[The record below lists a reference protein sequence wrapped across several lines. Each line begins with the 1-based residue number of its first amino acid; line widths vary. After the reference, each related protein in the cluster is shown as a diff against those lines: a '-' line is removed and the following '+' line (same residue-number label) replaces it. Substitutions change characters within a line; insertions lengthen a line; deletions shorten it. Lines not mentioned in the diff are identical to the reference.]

1 MTIINN
7 TPTVGSL
14 FSGIG
19 GFDLGLER
27 AGFKVEWQI
36 ENDKFCTS
44 VLERHWPDT
53 PRHGDI
59 SAVNSSELRA
69 VDLISGGFPCQDVSV
84 AGRRK
89 GLAGERSGLF
99 FELTRIIGAL
109 KPRWTLIENVPGLL
123 SSSDGRDFET
133 VVTSLEELG
142 YGVAWRVL
150 DSQHFGVPQRRRR
163 VFIVGH
169 LGAPCPPEV
178 LFEPE
183 SVLGNSPKV
192 EGQGKSAASTD
203 EDCIDKSGR
212 DGSYIPNISQAL
224 TSRSSQ
230 RYDYDTETFIT
241 VRKQVMAHGKET
253 ADEKWVEADQSN
265 ILTSDGRPT
274 TLAISQNQRGEIRTS
289 DKAPPLTGGGG
300 RPGQGYPAIAIRA
313 ADSTASNAVGVREA
327 SGVSGRLDTPDTP
340 RYRALGNA
348 VTVPVIEW
356 IGRRILEAHTHSQG
370 I

>member
-1 MTIINN
+1 MAITDLLGGMTIINN

-44 VLERHWPDT
+44 VLERHWPET

-84 AGRRK
+84 AGPRK

-133 VVTSLEELG
+133 VLTSLEELG

-150 DSQHFGVPQRRRR
+150 DSQHFGVPQRRSR

-169 LGAPCPPEV
+169 LGAPCPPAV

-183 SVLGNSPKV
+183 SVLGNSPKG
-192 EGQGKSAASTD
+192 EGQGKNTASTD
-203 EDCIDKSGR
+203 DNCIDKSGG

-230 RYDYDTETFIT
+230 RYDYDTETFVT
-241 VRKQVMAHGKET
+241 VNG
-253 ADEKWVEADQSN
+253 
-265 ILTSDGRPT
+265 
-274 TLAISQNQRGEIRTS
+274 
-289 DKAPPLTGGGG
+289 APPN
-300 RPGQGYPAIAIRA
+300 
-313 ADSTASNAVGVREA
+313 STGVREA